1 MTTGI
6 DPWQIPTEIAEIIAR
21 YAVDH
26 MLDNESIYED
36 VWANAPDN
44 LTDDA
49 YDALH
54 NKVRFIMKNYKITF
68 KEN

>member
-6 DPWQIPTEIAEIIAR
+6 DPWQMPTDIAEIIAR

-36 VWANAPDN
+36 VWSNAPDN